1 MSTSQD
7 PAFFAT
13 QNDFSLIVAR
23 TAGKGRA
30 LVIEELKE
38 AALVEKAAV
47 DEALQAVFPS
57 GPGEISAAAL
67 RTTEQLRLANADE
80 GRRAATPAAVQ
91 KFAREAAEFAALQ
104 PGFFAVS
111 PAKEGAGSPW
121 LLAATAAAAHAQT
134 LAALAEFQIKPK
146 RTASASL
153 HAAAALAA
161 TLKTRGSDA
170 NVLCL
175 DFGALDSHALLIT
188 KRGIEAAG
196 TAAVSLDAIAEAV
209 QGELGLKFKGSA
221 GKLFFNEL
229 YDFSETGAKIAAR
242 LAPAVKA
249 GITSLG
255 GASPAELYCAGLP
268 AKQQWLA
275 NLLATEL
282 GLAPY
287 APDLRG
293 WCSSLGIT
301 FANPTLEIGLSPAWL
316 GFLHF
321 VYVQSGGAPGA
332 VWSSEWVSFDAVLA
346 PAPLPAPVPAPAP
359 VVTPPPAPK
368 PAPVAAPIPPRPAP
382 ATPVPAPK
390 PAPAPVAKPAPAP
403 VPAKAAPAVSYP
415 PKPAPAPVKPVPT
428 AKPVP
433 APAAAKPQP
442 APAKVPAA
450 VPVSASPSR
459 EQPAG
464 KSKMGLFIG
473 IAAVL
478 LIAVGGFFFMQSKKA
493 EADRSAKAIVDQ
505 QANEKRIKD
514 EADKVRLAAEQK
526 ARDEADAR
534 KKSESEFAQKL
545 AAAES
550 ARQQAELDAKAQTAA
565 RLANARGTL
574 VIRTEPAGASV
585 TVGTLAPRPAPA
597 TFNDIKIGKYP
608 VTISFLHHDEV
619 KMDVEVNENA
629 TTEPPV
635 VRLARITGTIEIAS
649 EPVGASYELRPAN
662 VMVVPPDARRTGQTP
677 ATLNDLVAGEY
688 TVTITRDGWP
698 AHTENVTV
706 GRNTSAK
713 VAWTFQ
719 NGIVKIS
726 STPDGASVTR
736 NGTRL
741 GVTPLTLAD
750 QMPGDVRFDL
760 TLPEHE
766 PASVSGRIES
776 GKSLSLTVPMLSFDR
791 LANLAELDNKPELV
805 QSTYTQPEVA
815 ADVAAKG
822 GRVEIEL
829 TVLRTG
835 LTKDPKVIQS
845 SNPALDKACLAAAA
859 KLRFKP
865 GTINGKPMNVR
876 VRIPYVFSAQN

>member
-1 MSTSQD
+1 MSTSPD
-7 PAFFAT
+7 PAFFAA

-23 TAGKGRA
+23 TTGKGRA
-30 LVIEELKE
+30 LVIEELRE
-38 AALVEKAAV
+38 AALVEKPAV
-47 DEALQAVFPS
+47 DEALQAVFPA

-67 RTTEQLRLANADE
+67 RTAEQLRLANADE
-80 GRRAATPAAVQ
+80 GRKLATPAAVQ

-104 PGFFAVS
+104 PGFFAVA

-153 HAAAALAA
+153 HAATALAA
-161 TLKTRGSDA
+161 TLKARSGDT

-175 DFGALDSHALLIT
+175 DFGALDSHALLVNR
-188 KRGIEAAG
+188 RGIEAAG

-249 GITSLG
+249 GIAGLG
-255 GASPAELYCAGLP
+255 GSAPAELYCAGLP

-275 NLLATEL
+275 GLLATEL
-282 GLAPY
+282 GLAPH

-293 WCSSLGIT
+293 WCSSLGIS
-301 FANPTLEIGLSPAWL
+301 FANPALEIGLSPAWL

-332 VWSSEWVSFDAVLA
+332 VWSSEWVSFDAMLA
-346 PAPLPAPVPAPAP
+346 PAPLPAPVPVPAP
-359 VVTPPPAPK
+359 VAPPPPAPK
-368 PAPVAAPIPPRPAP
+368 PAPVATPPPKPAP
-382 ATPVPAPK
+382 AAPAPAPTPK

-403 VPAKAAPAVSYP
+403 AKPAPAVSYP

-428 AKPVP
+428 AKPAP

-442 APAKVPAA
+442 APAPAKVPAA
-450 VPVSASPSR
+450 APVAAAPR

-493 EADRSAKAIVDQ
+493 EEDRIAKAAAEQ

-514 EADKVRLAAEQK
+514 EAEKVRLAAEQK
-526 ARDEADAR
+526 AREEAEAR
-534 KKSESEFAQKL
+534 KKAETEFTQKL
-545 AAAES
+545 AAAET
-550 ARQQAELDAKAQTAA
+550 ARQQAELAAKEQTAA

-585 TVGTLAPRPAPA
+585 TVGSLPPRPSPA
-597 TFNDIKIGKYP
+597 TFNDIRIGKYP
-608 VTISFLHHDEV
+608 VTISLLHYDEV
-619 KMDVEVNENA
+619 KLDAEVNENA

-635 VRLARITGTIEIAS
+635 VRLARITGTIEISS
-649 EPVGASYELRPAN
+649 EPVGANYEVRPAG
-662 VMVVPPDARRTGQTP
+662 VMVVAPDARRTGQTP

-688 TVTITRDGWP
+688 SVTITRDGWP

-706 GRNTSAK
+706 GRNTSSK

-719 NGIVKIS
+719 NGVVKIS
-726 STPDGASVTR
+726 STPEGAAVTR
-736 NGTRL
+736 NGARL

-750 QMPGDVRFDL
+750 QMPGDVRYEL
-760 TLPEHE
+760 TLAEHE
-766 PASVSGRIES
+766 PATVSGRVES
-776 GKSLSLTVPMLSFDR
+776 GKTLSLSAPMLSFER
-791 LANLAELDNKPELV
+791 LANLAELDNKPEV
-805 QSTYTQPEVA
+805 VASTQSQPEVPSDA
-815 ADVAAKG
+815 AAKG

-829 TVLRTG
+829 TVTRAG
-835 LTKDPKVIQS
+835 LTKDPKILQS
-845 SNPALDKACLAAAA
+845 TNPALDKACLAAAA

-876 VRIPYVFSAQN
+876 VRIPYVFAPQN

>member
-1 MSTSQD
+1 M
-7 PAFFAT
+7 
-13 QNDFSLIVAR
+13 
-23 TAGKGRA
+23 
-30 LVIEELKE
+30 VIEELKE
-38 AALVEKAAV
+38 AALVEKPAV

-80 GRRAATPAAVQ
+80 GRKLGTPAAVQ

-146 RTASASL
+146 RTAAASL
-153 HAAAALAA
+153 HAATALAA
-161 TLKTRGSDA
+161 ALKTRSTDT

-175 DFGALDSHALLIT
+175 DFGALDSHALLVT
-188 KRGIEAAG
+188 RRGIEAAG

-249 GITSLG
+249 GIASLG
-255 GASPAELYCAGLP
+255 GAAPAELYCAGLP

-275 NLLATEL
+275 SLLATEL
-282 GLAPY
+282 GLAPF

-293 WCSSLGIT
+293 WCSSLGIS

-346 PAPLPAPVPAPAP
+346 PAPLPAPVPVP
-359 VVTPPPAPK
+359 VPVAAPPPAPK
-368 PAPVAAPIPPRPAP
+368 PAPVATPTPPKPAAP
-382 ATPVPAPK
+382 APAPK

-403 VPAKAAPAVSYP
+403 AKPAPAVSYP
-415 PKPAPAPVKPVPT
+415 PKPAPAPIKPVPT
-428 AKPVP
+428 AKPAP
-433 APAAAKPQP
+433 APAAKPQS
-442 APAKVPAA
+442 APVAAKVQTTPPMSTAA
-450 VPVSASPSR
+450 QSR
-459 EQPAG
+459 AQPAG

-478 LIAVGGFFFMQSKKA
+478 IIAGGAFFFMQSKKA
-493 EADRSAKAIVDQ
+493 EADRTAKAVAEQ

-514 EADKVRLAAEQK
+514 EAEKVRLAAEQK

-534 KKSESEFAQKL
+534 KKSETEFTQKL
-545 AAAES
+545 AAAEN
-550 ARQQAELDAKAQTAA
+550 ARQQAELSAKEQTAA

-574 VIRTEPAGASV
+574 VIRTEPAGALV
-585 TVGTLAPRPAPA
+585 TVGTLPPRPAPA

-608 VTISFLHHDEV
+608 VTISLLHYDEV
-619 KMDVEVNENA
+619 KMEVDVNENA

-635 VRLARITGTIEIAS
+635 VRLARITGSIEIAS
-649 EPVGASYELRPAN
+649 EPVGANYEVRPAN
-662 VMVVPPDARRTGQTP
+662 VMVIAPDARRTGQTP

-688 TVTITRDGWP
+688 AVTLTRDGWP
-698 AHTENVTV
+698 THTENVTV
-706 GRNTSAK
+706 GRNTSSK

-719 NGIVKIS
+719 NGVVKIS
-726 STPDGASVTR
+726 STPEGAAVTR
-736 NGTRL
+736 NGARL

-750 QMPGDVRFDL
+750 QVPGDVRYEL
-760 TLPEHE
+760 NLAEHE
-766 PASVSGRIES
+766 PATVSGRIES
-776 GKSLSLTVPMLSFDR
+776 GKTLSLSAPMLSFER
-791 LANLAELDNKPELV
+791 LANLAELDNKPEVV
-805 QSTYTQPEVA
+805 QSTYSQPDLP
-815 ADVAAKG
+815 ADAAAKG

-829 TVLRTG
+829 TVTRTG
-835 LTKDPKVIQS
+835 TTKDPKILQS
-845 SNPALDKACLAAAA
+845 TNPALDKACLAAAA

-876 VRIPYVFSAQN
+876 VRIPYVFAPQ